1 MSTWA
6 ATSIPTLSNPD
17 CSMSDTQRIA
27 LFVGS
32 FDPFTEGHADIASRA
47 LQLFDR
53 LVIGIGVNPEKKY
66 LFSEEERLAA
76 IRQRYAGNQR
86 ISVEVYHDMTIDL
99 ARRTGASC
107 IVKGVRTMK
116 DFLYERRQAEYN
128 YEHGG
133 IETLLFP
140 ARKELKLVSSSRIR
154 KKLTKK

>member
-1 MSTWA
+1 MPA
-6 ATSIPTLSNPD
+6 EH
-17 CSMSDTQRIA
+17 CR
-27 LFVGS
+27 
-32 FDPFTEGHADIASRA
+32 
-47 LQLFDR
+47 LFDR

-66 LFSEEERLAA
+66 LFSEEKRLAA

-133 IETLLFP
+133 IETLLLP